1 VHIHTGSCDECG
13 NIVLPLTDITL
24 AGAGE
29 FFGATSAIPVEESV
43 NDVQASLTD
52 ILAEPHGLDS
62 L

>member
-1 VHIHTGSCDECG
+1 VRIHTGSCDECG
-13 NIVLPLTDITL
+13 NSVFPLTDITL

-43 NDVQASLTD
+43 NDVQASLMD

-62 L
+62 H

>member
-1 VHIHTGSCDECG
+1 MRIHTGSCDECG
-13 NIVLPLTDITL
+13 NSVFPLTDITL

-62 L
+62 H

>member
-1 VHIHTGSCDECG
+1 MHIHTGSCDECG
-13 NIVLPLTDITL
+13 NSVFPLTDITL